1 MEIENDLC
9 CVLRECSFSYLLLCF
24 MIPHRQK
31 GLISHSHPGTTH
43 TSSYWMQ
50 FVTCSNP
57 SCIDRK
63 IKFNFLSSLN
73 ISKDIPQT
81 RKALKWVPYP
91 EHESRASNAPGQG
104 CDLSQTYTCTRERT
118 PSTRREVKALGY
130 QKHLIIVEI
139 LWLCSCLQDFQL
151 KKKPRRPTEK
161 PNQHTNP
168 GKLATERQRFKST

>member
-9 CVLRECSFSYLLLCF
+9 CVLHECSFSYLLRCF

-104 CDLSQTYTCTRERT
+104 CDLSQTYTCTREQT

-130 QKHLIIVEI
+130 QKHLIIVEV

-151 KKKPRRPTEK
+151 KKNQEDQLKNQTNTPTQG
-161 PNQHTNP
+161 N
-168 GKLATERQRFKST
+168 

>member
-9 CVLRECSFSYLLLCF
+9 CFTWVQLLL
-24 MIPHRQK
+24 
-31 GLISHSHPGTTH
+31 LITLLYDSHSHPGTTH

-130 QKHLIIVEI
+130 QKHLIIVEV

-151 KKKPRRPTEK
+151 KKNQEDQLKNQTNTPTQG
-161 PNQHTNP
+161 N
-168 GKLATERQRFKST
+168 

>member
-1 MEIENDLC
+1 MHGSATPSQGENFHLKRPGNRRAPDTHSLSPQKSTTGPRNKSVTGVAEQSGWRLRMIC
-9 CVLRECSFSYLLLCF
+9 AVLHECSFSYLLLCF

-81 RKALKWVPYP
+81 RKALK
-91 EHESRASNAPGQG
+91 
-104 CDLSQTYTCTRERT
+104 
-118 PSTRREVKALGY
+118 
-130 QKHLIIVEI
+130 
-139 LWLCSCLQDFQL
+139 
-151 KKKPRRPTEK
+151 
-161 PNQHTNP
+161 
-168 GKLATERQRFKST
+168 